1 MKPRTKKN
9 PTSSPA
15 KKTDAGLANE
25 TPKGSGPSVAPSLEE
40 RVAALEMVVTRLSL
54 GVADLLGDLSN
65 DLRRRWEENRF
76 YELTQPLNESTRE
89 QAFEE
94 WQAENFARADQKVR
108 S

>member
-1 MKPRTKKN
+1 
-9 PTSSPA
+9 
-15 KKTDAGLANE
+15 
-25 TPKGSGPSVAPSLEE
+25 
-40 RVAALEMVVTRLSL
+40 MVVTRLSL

-76 YELTQPLNESTRE
+76 YELTEPLDAQIDRE

-94 WQAENFARADQKVR
+94 WQAENFARADRKVR